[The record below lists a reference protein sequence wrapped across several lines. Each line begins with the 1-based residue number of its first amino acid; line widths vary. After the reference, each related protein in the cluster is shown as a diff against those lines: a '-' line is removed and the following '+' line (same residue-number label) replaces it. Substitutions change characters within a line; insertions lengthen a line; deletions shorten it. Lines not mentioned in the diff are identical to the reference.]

1 MNTAKRKAK
10 PRQTTIVLS
19 PDPVESSSARWGS
32 EIQSRDEQGG
42 LKRFAILRTAA
53 ELFNERGFYETSLN
67 DLAKRLN
74 VTKPSLYYYVKNKD
88 DILLQ
93 ILNQAVIEFTP
104 AMTLAEQSGMSGLEK
119 LRIFI
124 SQYTKA
130 MTGVFAK
137 CMVLS
142 GLGPLE
148 QSSRDELT
156 PTFRLLDTF
165 VRKLLQE
172 GIEDGS
178 ITTCD
183 IKITA
188 FSIFG
193 AMHWLARWYRPDGE
207 LNAQEIADR
216 VFVIFESG
224 LKSAKRGLNSDQ
236 SHPQ

>member
-1 MNTAKRKAK
+1 MLIRLQSMKTINQNAK
-10 PRQTTIVLS
+10 PDEGTR
-19 PDPVESSSARWGS
+19 DPIPAPTEPRTARWGS

-53 ELFNERGFYETSLN
+53 QLFNEKGFYETSLN

-74 VTKPSLYYYVKNKD
+74 VTKPSLYYYVKSKD

-93 ILNQAVIEFTP
+93 IMNQAVIEFTP
-104 AMTLAEQSGMSGLEK
+104 AMTMAEQSGVSGLEK
-119 LRIFI
+119 LRIFVN
-124 SQYTKA
+124 QYTKV
-130 MTGVFAK
+130 MTGVFGK

-148 QSSRDELT
+148 QSSRNELT

-165 VRKLLQE
+165 VRKLLEE
-172 GIEDGS
+172 GIKDGS
-178 ITTCD
+178 IAPCD
-183 IKITA
+183 TKITA

-193 AMHWLARWYRPDGE
+193 AMHWLTRWYRPGGE

-216 VFVIFESG
+216 VFSIFESG
-224 LKSAKRGLNSDQ
+224 LKS
-236 SHPQ
+236 